1 MASTDRRRAVVIGG
15 GIAGPATALALQKA
29 GLTAEVYE
37 ARGPAESDIGAW
49 LTVAPNGVA
58 ALRAID
64 VADAFAARAIPTDG
78 ITFRNSHGTIIG
90 TIDQLRTG
98 ENMVL
103 AAKRST
109 LHDVLRTELAAR
121 GIAISYHKRLERYE
135 ETHEGVRAWF
145 EDGDSVAADLLIA
158 CDGFRS
164 RTRGLLFPDLPAPV
178 FTGVL
183 GCGGFAMP
191 QSAPPVTGRTEMI
204 FGHKGFWGS
213 LATPNGETWWF
224 DSFPWPT
231 EPKPGEL
238 AARSDAEWLSL
249 LREVHAGD
257 PAPVGN
263 VLSSAAGPITAWP
276 MYDSPALTTWSRG
289 RVCLAGDAAHA
300 MPPYAGQGA
309 SMALEDAVTLAR
321 CLRDLPAPEAAFAAF
336 ERVRRPRIAAV
347 LKEVARNGG
356 DRAPSSPIALKLRD
370 AFMPLF
376 LRMGQR
382 RMADIVGEHIDWDQ
396 RVA

>member
-1 MASTDRRRAVVIGG
+1 MALFDRGRVVVIGG
-15 GIAGPATALALQKA
+15 GIVGPATALALHKA
-29 GLTAEVYE
+29 GFAAEVYE
-37 ARGPAESDIGAW
+37 ARGPEESEVGAW
-49 LTVAPNGVA
+49 LTVAPNGIA

-64 VADAFAARAIPTDG
+64 VADAFATRAIPTDG
-78 ITFRNSHGTIIG
+78 ITFRNGHGKVIG
-90 TIDQLRTG
+90 TIDQLRAG
-98 ENMVL
+98 ENMAL

-121 GIAISYHKRLERYE
+121 GIAISYQKRLERIE
-135 ETHEGVRAWF
+135 ETPEGVRAWF
-145 EDGDSVAADLLIA
+145 EDGDSAAADLLIA

-164 RTRGLLFPDLPAPV
+164 RTRGLLFPNLPAPV

-183 GCGGFAMP
+183 GCGGFAFP
-191 QSAPPVTGRTEMI
+191 QPALPVTGRTEMI

-224 DSFPWPT
+224 DSFPWPN

-238 AARSDAEWLSL
+238 AARSDVDWLRL

-257 PAPVGN
+257 PAPVGPI
-263 VLSSAAGPITAWP
+263 LASAAGPITAWP

-321 CLRDLPAPEAAFAAF
+321 CLRDMPAPEAAFAAF
-336 ERVRRPRIAAV
+336 ERLRRPRITAV

-356 DRAPSSPIALKLRD
+356 DRAPSSQIALKLRD

-376 LRMGQR
+376 LRLGQR
-382 RMADIVGEHIDWDQ
+382 RMAEIVGARIDWDQ

>member
-1 MASTDRRRAVVIGG
+1 MASTDRRRALVIGG

-29 GLTAEVYE
+29 GFAADIYE
-37 ARGPAESDIGAW
+37 ARGAEESEVGAW
-49 LTVAPNGVA
+49 LTVAPNGIA

-64 VADAFAARAIPTDG
+64 VADAFAARAMPTDG
-78 ITFRNSHGTIIG
+78 ITFLNSQGTIIG
-90 TIDQLRTG
+90 RIDRLRAG
-98 ENMVL
+98 ENMAL

-121 GIAISYHKRLERYE
+121 DIAISYHKRLERIE
-135 ETHEGVRAWF
+135 ETPEGVRAWF
-145 EDGDSVAADLLIA
+145 EDGERADADLLIA

-164 RTRGLLFPDLPAPV
+164 RTRGLLFPNLPAPV

-183 GCGGFAMP
+183 GCGGFASP
-191 QSAPPVTGRTEMI
+191 QPALQVTGRTEMI

-224 DSFPWPT
+224 DSFPWPN

-238 AARSDAEWLSL
+238 AARSDDEWLRL

-257 PAPVGN
+257 PAPIGN

-276 MYDSPALTTWSRG
+276 MYDSPALPAWSKG

-321 CLRDLPAPEAAFAAF
+321 CLRDLPTPATAFAAF
-336 ERVRRPRIAAV
+336 ERMRRPRIAAV

-356 DRAPSSPIALKLRD
+356 DRDRKS
-370 AFMPLF
+370 
-376 LRMGQR
+376 
-382 RMADIVGEHIDWDQ
+382 V
-396 RVA
+396 V